1 MHVIHLPASTKT
13 VRLGQYVQA
22 WKDCKAAPVG
32 TEYNHGL
39 CGWSPTT
46 RERILREF
54 EEGMH
59 DRINRHTEGYG
70 VGRKWDSD
78 YQRGMAHAARAVN
91 TARLIVR
98 YVPADLRKRLAHRLY
113 NEEE

>member
-13 VRLGQYVQA
+13 VSVGQYVQA

-78 YQRGMAHAARAVN
+78 YQRDMAHAARAVN
-91 TARLIVR
+91 TPRLIVR
-98 YVPADLRKRLAHRLY
+98 YVPTDLRKRLAHRIY
-113 NEEE
+113 KEEE